1 MTHMIGKA
9 LFVFGVMVF
18 ALGFSSVVATTKV
31 TYKTVETKGT
41 GENLQEAIN
50 KALVEAIGRVNGKS
64 IDAANQINKASS
76 TVKADGVK
84 STTRTKE
91 MQQAYKEATNGIVA
105 SYDVLSEVE
114 DEKGRWNVVVK
125 AQIAQF
131 QLAASANRKR
141 IALIPFRLSNSMF
154 LIRGQSADREQAAR
168 VLAQS
173 LVTKLVQSRR
183 FTVLDREY
191 VEETLGEKSS
201 AFNNPNL
208 PVTEIARLGQ
218 DLVADYIVV
227 GTLENL
233 SYNESTRRVESV
245 DMNVTTR
252 RGVAEVSYRIID
264 ITTGQIKFADT
275 AQFSFDGDA
284 LSRVAGGGLTNPD
297 TAILSLASEKIG
309 KVILNA
315 IYPIMLVSV
324 QNETVTLNQGG
335 DLLRSGDIYEVFEYG
350 ERLYD
355 PYTKES
361 IGRQENLVGSIQIT
375 RVNPKQSMARVVNS
389 TVDLAARFKPKRF
402 VCRLKE
408 EAMSPGAK
416 RKQEARKKMKKK
428 VKKAKEEMEDLW

>member
-18 ALGFSSVVATTKV
+18 ALGVSSVVATTKV

-105 SYDVLSEVE
+105 SYDVLSEVK
-114 DEKGRWNVVVK
+114 DERGRWNVVVK

-201 AFNNPNL
+201 ALNNPNL

>member
-1 MTHMIGKA
+1 MTGKA

-18 ALGFSSVVATTKV
+18 ALGVSSVVATTKV

-114 DEKGRWNVVVK
+114 DERGRWNVVVK

-191 VEETLGEKSS
+191 VEETLGEKSA

-233 SYNESTRRVESV
+233 S
-245 DMNVTTR
+245 
-252 RGVAEVSYRIID
+252 
-264 ITTGQIKFADT
+264 
-275 AQFSFDGDA
+275 
-284 LSRVAGGGLTNPD
+284 
-297 TAILSLASEKIG
+297 
-309 KVILNA
+309 
-315 IYPIMLVSV
+315 
-324 QNETVTLNQGG
+324 
-335 DLLRSGDIYEVFEYG
+335 
-350 ERLYD
+350 
-355 PYTKES
+355 
-361 IGRQENLVGSIQIT
+361 
-375 RVNPKQSMARVVNS
+375 
-389 TVDLAARFKPKRF
+389 
-402 VCRLKE
+402 
-408 EAMSPGAK
+408 
-416 RKQEARKKMKKK
+416 
-428 VKKAKEEMEDLW
+428 

>member
-1 MTHMIGKA
+1 MIGKA

-18 ALGFSSVVATTKV
+18 ALGVSSVVATTKV

-114 DEKGRWNVVVK
+114 DERGRWNVVVK

-201 AFNNPNL
+201 ALNNPNL

-428 VKKAKEEMEDLW
+428 MKKAKEEMEDLW